1 MNHTGRR
8 EAARRSGSG
17 KMARKIPGEARKQEQ
32 YRPLTT
38 TSSIHYG
45 LPVLSSSGTIGI
57 QYETGDKAVG
67 HVGHVV
73 VLSEPPGPEIKL
85 DAIFIR

>member
-1 MNHTGRR
+1 
-8 EAARRSGSG
+8 
-17 KMARKIPGEARKQEQ
+17 MARKIPGEARKQEQ
-32 YRPLTT
+32 FRPLT

-45 LPVLSSSGTIGI
+45 LPVLSSSGTIGS

-73 VLSEPPGPEIKL
+73 VLSEPGPEVKL
-85 DAIFIR
+85 GAIFIR